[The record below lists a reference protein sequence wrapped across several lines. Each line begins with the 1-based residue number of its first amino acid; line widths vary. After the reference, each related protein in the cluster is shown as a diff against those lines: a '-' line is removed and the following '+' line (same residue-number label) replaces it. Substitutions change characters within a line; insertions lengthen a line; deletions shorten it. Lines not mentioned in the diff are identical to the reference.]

1 VTPLV
6 LVQQCLLHN
15 NPTCRPKAA
24 TNEQLNVP
32 SIPLNSQA
40 VLTRRQQVTPGHFY
54 DQTHTTAHD
63 AYGPFLK
70 LVAPLPNRLCFKNDD
85 AVAII
90 CTACSALFPPGS
102 GGSRMAI
109 DHARKKH
116 NSKQVHAN
124 GGIKR
129 TPPPPP
135 GPGPQGP
142 NGWYG
147 NGPNGGGMNG
157 GGMYGGGMFHGGT
170 FGGGMYGNGGG
181 WV

>member
-1 VTPLV
+1 VNV
-6 LVQQCLLHN
+6 N
-15 NPTCRPKAA
+15 NPYAGCHGKFTILPVEHLKCVDDVLRSAWWIRHPAQPQWLADDPDKYFYYACKA
-24 TNEQLNVP
+24 
-32 SIPLNSQA
+32 
-40 VLTRRQQVTPGHFY
+40 GH
-54 DQTHTTAHD
+54 
-63 AYGPFLK
+63 GPFLK

-129 TPPPPP
+129 TPPPP